1 MKSEVGMKMVV
12 AIMHGDDASECSDAL
27 SDKGIPTTRLDSRGG
42 FLQRGNATLLCV
54 VAEPQVDLVMDVLR
68 QRSKS
73 RTEFLNPMPPLVEPG
88 DFFVPY
94 PVEVEV
100 GGAIVFVID
109 VERFEKL

>member
-1 MKSEVGMKMVV
+1 MKMVV
-12 AIMHGDDASECSDAL
+12 AIMHGDDAAGCIEAL
-27 SDKGIPTTRLDSRGG
+27 ADQGIPTTRLDSRGG
-42 FLQRGNATLLCV
+42 FLQKGNATILCGV
-54 VAEPQVDLVMDVLR
+54 SEQQVDTVMQTLR
-68 QRSKS
+68 EGSKK
-73 RTEFLNPMPPLVEPG
+73 RTETLHPMPPLVEPG

>member
-1 MKSEVGMKMVV
+1 MKLVI
-12 AIMHGDDASECSDAL
+12 AIMHGDDATECTDAL
-27 SDKGIPTTRLDSRGG
+27 ADKGIPTTRLDSRGG
-42 FLQRGNATLLCV
+42 FLQRGNATLLCGV
-54 VAEPQVDLVMDVLR
+54 SADQVEEVLGVLR

-73 RTEFLNPMPPLVEPG
+73 RTEVLNPMPPLVEPG

-100 GGAIVFVID
+100 GGAIVFVLD

>member
-1 MKSEVGMKMVV
+1 MKMVV
-12 AIMHGDDASECSDAL
+12 AIMHGDDATDCSAAL
-27 SDKGIPTTRLDSRGG
+27 SDKGFPTTRLDSKGG

-54 VAEPQVDLVMDVLR
+54 VAEPQVDAVFEILR

-73 RTEFLNPMPPLVEPG
+73 RTEYLHTMPPLAEPG

>member
-1 MKSEVGMKMVV
+1 MTGDSGMKMVM
-12 AIMHGDDASECSDAL
+12 AIMHGDDATQCSDAL
-27 SDKGIPTTRLDSRGG
+27 SDKGIPTTRLDSKGG
-42 FLQRGNATLLCV
+42 FLQRGNATLVCV
-54 VAEPQVDLVMDVLR
+54 VAEQQVDTVLDVLR
-68 QRSKS
+68 HRSKS

-109 VERFEKL
+109 VQRFEKL